1 MHESL
6 LAFGLV
12 LLMSCFAASGSAS
25 AQTNPI
31 VVMETS
37 KGDITIEL
45 DAEKAPITVEN
56 FLKYVDSGHYNDT
69 IFHRVIP
76 SFMVQGGG
84 FTADNKEKATGRGIK
99 NEGGNGLKN
108 KRGTLAMAR
117 TSVPDSATAQF
128 FINLVDNDF
137 LDRDRSQDGF
147 GYAVF
152 GKVIDGMD
160 VVDAIS
166 KIPTSKTRVSE
177 GYPNE
182 TIFIRAIKRKP
193 ATP

>member
-1 MHESL
+1 
-6 LAFGLV
+6 
-12 LLMSCFAASGSAS
+12 
-25 AQTNPI
+25 
-31 VVMETS
+31 
-37 KGDITIEL
+37 
-45 DAEKAPITVEN
+45 
-56 FLKYVDSGHYNDT
+56 
-69 IFHRVIP
+69 
-76 SFMVQGGG
+76 
-84 FTADNKEKATGRGIK
+84 
-99 NEGGNGLKN
+99 
-108 KRGTLAMAR
+108 MAR

-166 KIPTSKTRVSE
+166 KIPTSRTRVSE

-182 TIFIRAIKRKP
+182 AIFIRGIKRKP